1 MFSDP
6 WIVNYRIFERADF
19 IHNTTQHHYKLYL
32 SVIVYTAH
40 PETVAVPAVDD
51 GNDDHMWEAE
61 ENI

>member
-1 MFSDP
+1 MKWVYIIGVD
-6 WIVNYRIFERADF
+6 I
-19 IHNTTQHHYKLYL
+19 IHIYL

-51 GNDDHMWEAE
+51 GNDDRMWVAE